1 MSPKKEYGDFQT
13 PDHLAKR
20 AVTLVGKL
28 FGTPQVVIEPTV
40 GLGAFLKASADHWRD
55 HSDYIGYEINKTYV
69 DRACASLRDRGIEI
83 HHRDFFNEDWKCNI
97 AQFVNRRV
105 LVIGNPPWVTNSDLG
120 QLGSNNLPA
129 KSNFQNLRGLD
140 ARTGKSNFDIAEW
153 MLIRLLEA
161 IPSDGAIAMLCK
173 TMTARKVLRHFW
185 KTDGGLEG
193 ARLFLIDAKADFGV
207 AVDACLFFATGKRI
221 DERVALVY
229 PDLDTASAPT
239 RFGFINGDLVS
250 DIDAYQAHKTLDG
263 GSSLYTWRSGLKH
276 DAAAVMEFTLDGDR
290 LVNGF
295 GESVIIERDYV
306 FPLLKSSDLA
316 NGRTVVRRAVLVT
329 QTHTGD
335 DTTTI
340 RKRTPKTWEYLER
353 HQDML
358 DGRKSSIYRDRPRFS
373 VFGIGPY
380 SFTPWKVAVS
390 GLYKNISF
398 VVVPPCGE
406 RPVMVDDTC
415 NFIPCQSK
423 KEAELL
429 CSLLSTMEAKAFVK
443 SLVFTDSKRPITI
456 DVLRRVSFVELAR
469 THGKLDELERCVHYA
484 TDGDATKPQMM
495 LLMEP
500 KRKYRTSDSA
510 RTRSQRADFAP
521 VEETKGPDP

>member
-20 AVTLVGKL
+20 VVTLVGKL

-40 GLGAFLKASADHWRD
+40 GLGAFLRASAEHWRD

-69 DRACASLRDRGIEI
+69 DLARASLSDRGIQI
-83 HHRDFFNEDWKCNI
+83 HHQDFFSKDWKCNI
-97 AQFVNRRV
+97 ARFANRRV

-120 QLGSNNLPA
+120 QLGGKNLPA
-129 KSNFQNLRGLD
+129 KSNFQGLRGFD

-185 KTDGGLEG
+185 KTDGGREG
-193 ARLFLIDAKADFGV
+193 ARLFFIDAKADFDV
-207 AVDACLFFATGKRI
+207 AVDACLFFATGKRT

-239 RFGFINGDLVS
+239 RFGFIHGNLVS
-250 DIDAYQAHKTLDG
+250 NIDAYQAHKTLDG

-276 DAAAVMEFTLDGDR
+276 DAATVMEFTRDGDR

-295 GESVIIERDYV
+295 GESVMIERDYV
-306 FPLLKSSDLA
+306 FPLLKSSDLG

-340 RKRTPKTWEYLER
+340 RKRAPKTWEYLE
-353 HQDML
+353 HHKDIL

-380 SFTPWKVAVS
+380 SFSPWKVAVS

-398 VVVPPCGE
+398 VMVPPCDE

-415 NFIPCQSK
+415 YFIPCQSK

-429 CSLLSTMEAKAFVK
+429 CSLLSTMEAKAFLK

-469 THGKLDELERCVHYA
+469 THGKLDELERRVQYA
-484 TDGDATKPQMM
+484 TASDATKPQML

-500 KRKYRTSDSA
+500 KKQYRTSAST
-510 RTRSQRADFAP
+510 RTRSPRRASRR
-521 VEETKGPDP
+521 

>member
-13 PDHLAKR
+13 PDHLAQR
-20 AVTLVGKL
+20 VVSLVARL
-28 FGTPQVVIEPTV
+28 FEAPQVVIEPTA
-40 GLGAFLKASADHWRD
+40 GLGAFLNASADHWRAR
-55 HSDYIGYEINKTYV
+55 SDYIGYEINNTYV
-69 DRACASLRDRGIEI
+69 DLCRARLSGRGVHI
-83 HHRDFFNEDWKCNI
+83 HQRDFYKEDWKHNL
-97 AQFVNRRV
+97 AQFANRRI
-105 LVIGNPPWVTNSDLG
+105 LVIGNPPWVTNSGLG
-120 QLGSNNLPA
+120 QLGGNNLPT
-129 KSNFQNLRGLD
+129 KSNFQGLRGFD

-161 IPSDGAIAMLCK
+161 LPSDGAIAMLCK
-173 TMTARKVLRHFW
+173 TMTARKVMRHFW
-185 KTDGGLEG
+185 KTDEG
-193 ARLFLIDAKADFGV
+193 REGTRLFLIDAKEHFDV
-207 AVDACLFFATGKRI
+207 AVDACLLFVTGKRT

-229 PDLDTASAPT
+229 PDLDTASTPT
-239 RFGFINGDLVS
+239 RFGLIDGDLVS
-250 DIDAYQAHKTLDG
+250 DIDVYQAHRALDG

-276 DAAAVMEFTLDGDR
+276 DAAAVMEFTRDGDR

-295 GESVIIERDYV
+295 GECVMIERDYV
-306 FPLLKSSDLA
+306 YPLLKSSDLA

-335 DTTTI
+335 DTATI
-340 RKRTPKTWEYLER
+340 KKMAPKTWEYLER
-353 HQDML
+353 HKDML
-358 DGRKSSIYRDRPRFS
+358 NGRKSSIYRDRPRFS

-380 SFTPWKVAVS
+380 SFAPWKVAVS

-415 NFIPCQSK
+415 YFIACQSK

-429 CSLLSTMEAKAFVK
+429 CSLLSTVEAKAFLK

-456 DVLRRVSFVELAR
+456 DVLRRVSLVELAR
-469 THGKLDELERCVHYA
+469 AHGRLDELERCVHHA
-484 TDGDATKPQMM
+484 KARDATHPQML

-500 KRKYRTSDSA
+500 RKQYRTSAST
-510 RTRSQRADFAP
+510 RTRSPRRASRR
-521 VEETKGPDP
+521 